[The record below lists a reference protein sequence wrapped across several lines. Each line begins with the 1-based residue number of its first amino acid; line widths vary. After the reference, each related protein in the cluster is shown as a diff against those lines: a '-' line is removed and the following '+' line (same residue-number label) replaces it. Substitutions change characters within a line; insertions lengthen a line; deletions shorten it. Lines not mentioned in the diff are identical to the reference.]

1 MIGACHAPPPPV
13 APTVPV
19 ASPRPAPTAIS
30 RPDPNAAGAST
41 VDPKTIAIVRRTRH
55 FGVGGGWETSA
66 AWAALEPVLP
76 AVDDC
81 YKQLL
86 ARSVDRRGPLN
97 LHVTLEKKG
106 LEAQVTGPFDDA
118 FTTCVKDALKKIAP
132 PPVVSPGGTPTLRLE
147 SDVYPAAIAP
157 ELRAP
162 RKGATVVKAPDGSC
176 AEMLHAD
183 CPPNKVC
190 DADEHKPVRCVP

>member
-1 MIGACHAPPPPV
+1 MPV
-13 APTVPV
+13 A
-19 ASPRPAPTAIS
+19 APK
-30 RPDPNAAGAST
+30 PNADAGAAESRGSADAGG
-41 VDPKTIAIVRRTRH
+41 VDPKSIAIVRRTRH
-55 FGVGGGWETSA
+55 FGAGGGWELGAS
-66 AWAALEPVLP
+66 WAALEPVLP

-81 YKQLL
+81 YRQLL

-97 LHVTLEKKG
+97 LHVSLEKKG
-106 LEAQVTGPFDDA
+106 LESQVTGPFDDA
-118 FTTCVKDALKKIAP
+118 FTTCVKDALKRIAP

-176 AEMLHAD
+176 AEVLHAD

-190 DADEHKPVRCVP
+190 DADEHKPVRCAP